1 MASARTISS
10 PSPLET
16 VIVSPPTDISEAL
29 RTELFALSKVP
40 GWISAAV
47 TRRDGLPIEHTFK
60 SAREANILCAMAAA
74 VVGGA
79 RSTGDHLRQGPFT
92 YSIVR
97 YVDGL
102 LLVMEAGPE
111 AILTC
116 LLEHDANLG
125 LALMKVTQVARRIE
139 GRLEE
144 M

>member
-47 TRRDGLPIEHTFK
+47 TRRDGLAIEHTFK
-60 SAREANILCAMAAA
+60 SAHEANALCAMAAA
-74 VVGGA
+74 VVGSA

-139 GRLEE
+139 DRLEE